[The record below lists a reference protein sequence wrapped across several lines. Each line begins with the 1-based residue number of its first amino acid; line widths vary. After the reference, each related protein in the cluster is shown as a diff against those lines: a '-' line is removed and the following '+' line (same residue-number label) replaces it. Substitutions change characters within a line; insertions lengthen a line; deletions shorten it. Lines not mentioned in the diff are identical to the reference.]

1 MKWLMI
7 VGFLIIAIIGI
18 AAGLYF
24 SGTVKFPFLPSQTSV
39 KTQPKSANVSQN
51 QTQQQQVPTSIS
63 PAVGASQNNTSGGA
77 VITNSQTNIIQSA
90 ADKVKQQE
98 ALKLQRDARVLSNMD
113 PSDAAKI
120 IDNMNDTQAAK
131 VLSYMNNK
139 EASDVLSELTSS
151 NPKKATKLLNMMGAS
166 PGG

>member
-7 VGFLIIAIIGI
+7 IGFLIIAIIGI
-18 AAGLYF
+18 GAGLYF
-24 SGTVKFPFLPSQTSV
+24 SGTVKFPFLPPQ
-39 KTQPKSANVSQN
+39 KSAKIQTESASVSQS
-51 QTQQQQVPTSIS
+51 QTQQQTPTTIS
-63 PAVGASQNNTSGGA
+63 PAAGASQNNASSGA
-77 VITNSQTNIIQSA
+77 PITNSQKNIIQSA

-98 ALKLQRDARVLSNMD
+98 VSKLQRDARILSNMD

-120 IDNMNDTQAAK
+120 IDNMDDTQAAK
-131 VLSYMNNK
+131 VLSYMDNK

-151 NPKKATKLLNMMGAS
+151 NPKKATKLLNMMGVS

>member
-7 VGFLIIAIIGI
+7 VGFLIIAIIGT

-24 SGTVKFPFLPSQTSV
+24 SGTVKFPFLPPQKSV
-39 KTQPKSANVSQN
+39 KTQSESANVSQN
-51 QTQQQQVPTSIS
+51 QTQQQTPSTIS
-63 PAVGASQNNTSGGA
+63 PALNASQNNANNSA
-77 VITNSQTNIIQSA
+77 SITNSQKNIIQSA

-98 ALKLQRDARVLSNMD
+98 VLKLQRDARVLSNMD

-120 IDNMNDTQAAK
+120 IENMDDTQAAK
-131 VLSYMNNK
+131 VLSYMDNK